1 MIRTLTTKL
10 KAEAGFLV
18 LLLVAAAGAWLYV
31 EYQRMRA
38 DRDDAVQ
45 RAEIICAKAQSDWAA
60 TKSAKRGV
68 VCARQ
73 VADLLAFRTTTD
85 QETARL
91 LGQAI
96 AEANDR
102 TLKDNLAA
110 RAAAEAARNAALRME
125 AADAEADR
133 RNIVD
138 REWTAA
144 VNGVAG
150 LRAPP
155 R

>member
-1 MIRTLTTKL
+1 MIRTLSAKL

-31 EYQRMRA
+31 QFQQVRA
-38 DRDDAVQ
+38 DRDDAVH
-45 RAEIICAKAQSDWAA
+45 RAEVICAKAQSDWTA
-60 TKSAKRGV
+60 TASAKRGV
-68 VCARQ
+68 VCARR
-73 VADLLAFRTTTD
+73 VAELLAFRTTAD

-91 LGQAI
+91 LSAAM
-96 AEANDR
+96 AEASDR
-102 TLKDNLAA
+102 TLNDNRAA

-133 RNIVD
+133 RNVVD
-138 REWTAA
+138 HEWTAA

-150 LRAPP
+150 LRPP
-155 R
+155 TR

>member
-1 MIRTLTTKL
+1 MIRTLSAKL

-18 LLLVAAAGAWLYV
+18 LLLVAAAGAWLYA
-31 EYQRMRA
+31 EYQRVRA
-38 DRDDAVQ
+38 DRDDITRGV
-45 RAEIICAKAQSDWAA
+45 ELICAKAQSDWTA
-60 TKSAKRGV
+60 TASAKRGV
-68 VCARQ
+68 VCARR
-73 VADLLAFRTTTD
+73 VADLLAFRTTAD

-91 LGQAI
+91 LAAAM

-102 TLKDNLAA
+102 TLKDNRAA

-133 RNIVD
+133 RNVVD

-150 LRAPP
+150 LRPP
-155 R
+155 TR

>member
-1 MIRTLTTKL
+1 MIRTLSAKL

-31 EYQRMRA
+31 QFQQVRA
-38 DRDDAVQ
+38 DRDDAVH
-45 RAEIICAKAQSDWAA
+45 RAEVICAKAQSDWTA
-60 TKSAKRGV
+60 TPSAKRGV
-68 VCARQ
+68 VCARR
-73 VADLLAFRTTTD
+73 VADLLAFRTTAD

-91 LGQAI
+91 LSAAM
-96 AEANDR
+96 AEASDR
-102 TLKDNLAA
+102 TLNDNRAA

-133 RNIVD
+133 RNVVD

-150 LRAPP
+150 LRPP
-155 R
+155 TR